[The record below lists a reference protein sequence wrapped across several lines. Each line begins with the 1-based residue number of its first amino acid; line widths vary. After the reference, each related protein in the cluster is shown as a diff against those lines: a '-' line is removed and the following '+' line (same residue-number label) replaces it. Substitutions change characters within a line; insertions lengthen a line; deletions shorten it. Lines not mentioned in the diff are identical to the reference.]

1 MRKVICG
8 RMFDTETAKRLG
20 EWNSEKKGI
29 LVYDRAYSNDAG
41 GAGYWEEAVYQK
53 KTGEYFLYTKSYIDQ
68 DTDGHLERLTEA
80 DAKNILM
87 QMLDGD
93 QYEAIFGKVK
103 E

>member
-8 RMFDTETAKRLG
+8 RMFDTETAKKLG
-20 EWNSEKKGI
+20 EWNSKMKGI
-29 LVYDRAYSNDAG
+29 LNYDRAFNNSYG
-41 GAGYWEEAVYQK
+41 GYWEEAVYRK
-53 KTGEYFLYTKSYIDQ
+53 ETGEYFLYSWSYID
-68 DTDGHLERLTEA
+68 TGTGGHLELLSES
-80 DAKNILM
+80 DAKKILM